1 MGRSAGWRVAG
12 VDAIDEGRDA
22 AGHRERPHRRLLPTG
37 AKFPAIC
44 TAGSAVRG
52 SACGLSSTF
61 VMNPSSNASSATAA
75 ARWKKFSPSFFL
87 PHLLAAALAAAAS
100 PASGNILVGG
110 GGGGGTYAGGTDDGA
125 LSTEFVAAAAAR
137 GRVNRT
143 ELRAPLDGEAR
154 WCMEHEEAG
163 ELGVKV
169 VGMAVLQ
176 EQNKVLD
183 RFLDGFLKRRGESW
197 SWREKR
203 RWVMR

>member
-1 MGRSAGWRVAG
+1 
-12 VDAIDEGRDA
+12 
-22 AGHRERPHRRLLPTG
+22 
-37 AKFPAIC
+37 
-44 TAGSAVRG
+44 
-52 SACGLSSTF
+52 
-61 VMNPSSNASSATAA
+61 
-75 ARWKKFSPSFFL
+75 
-87 PHLLAAALAAAAS
+87 
-100 PASGNILVGG
+100 LVGG